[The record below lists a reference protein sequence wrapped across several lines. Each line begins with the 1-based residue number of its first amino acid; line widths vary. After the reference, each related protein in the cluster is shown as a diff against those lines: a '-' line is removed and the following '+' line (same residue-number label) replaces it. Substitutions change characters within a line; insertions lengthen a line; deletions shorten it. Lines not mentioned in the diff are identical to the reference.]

1 MIQHATRVASGP
13 AHRWQGAEVPYER
26 PAPRQLVPYRCD
38 RGHVFEVPFAA
49 AAEPPGE
56 WACRCGM
63 LARLPGTA
71 ANGPGESEHDRCMRL
86 LLLRRIPAQLGE
98 ILAEQLA
105 EMAAQR
111 EGGTP

>member
-1 MIQHATRVASGP
+1 MIQRAVRAASGP

-26 PAPRQLVPYRCD
+26 PAPRQLVPYVCD
-38 RGHVFEVPFAA
+38 RGHEFEVVLSAG
-49 AAEPPGE
+49 AEVPGE
-56 WACRCGM
+56 WDCRCGA

-86 LLLRRIPAQLGE
+86 LLLRHTPAQLGE